1 MKVPYEIKKALQCC
15 SAVGFETSCNFCP
28 YCYRCNDL
36 SKDALNIITE
46 QEKEIEQLTRECNQ
60 QAETLA
66 KEQEAC
72 VECELKQSWELFVRD
87 KEIDRLRAESK
98 RFENNM
104 KSVHE
109 IEKKNVVK
117 EFAEKLKDYINDK
130 VVEEFNDM
138 AADVIYLTIDIDEFE
153 DYVDELLREYEK

>member
-1 MKVPYEIKKALQCC
+1 MNKDEIKKDEIKKGLECC
-15 SAVGFETSCNFCP
+15 AAVGFETSCNFCP

-72 VECELKQSWELFVRD
+72 VECELEQSWELFARD

-117 EFAEKLKDYINDK
+117 EFAEKLKARITKFIWRHNIP
-130 VVEEFNDM
+130 ECIFNDIM
-138 AADVIYLTIDIDEFE
+138 SD
-153 DYVDELLREYEK
+153 LLKEYEK

>member
-1 MKVPYEIKKALQCC
+1 MTKQEQIEEMAKDIVRIAGLDVYGKAEEL
-15 SAVGFETSCNFCP
+15 VNLG
-28 YCYRCNDL
+28 YRKLSED

-66 KEQEAC
+66 EEQEAC
-72 VECELKQSWELFVRD
+72 VECELEQSWELFVRD

-104 KSVHE
+104 KSVLE
-109 IEKKNVVK
+109 IEKKYVVK
-117 EFAEKLKDYINDK
+117 EFAEKLKARITKFIWRHNIP
-130 VVEEFNDM
+130 ECIFNDIM
-138 AADVIYLTIDIDEFE
+138 SD
-153 DYVDELLREYEK
+153 LLKEYEK